1 MRQQRQRRVRT
12 FLNPLNGPLQN
23 QPKISLMIS
32 LEIVPF
38 GLEMCVSWRKC
49 LRLGEWQSWNAEL
62 WSSFEM
68 SAWIFQQNTLLA
80 EIPTDLH
87 RTRNW
92 WNKRFS
98 YHVISTSQKVFVAPQ
113 QMKSRPKKD
122 QRTILFVSWA
132 NHCENAMWNFQIF
145 TSTRSYAALRTAD
158 LDWIVRPGYSWGGYI
173 LGCSQRLTLC
183 LRHSAQ
189 IGPDLTL

>member
-1 MRQQRQRRVRT
+1 
-12 FLNPLNGPLQN
+12 
-23 QPKISLMIS
+23 MIS

-38 GLEMCVSWRKC
+38 GLAIVKEKMCVSWRKC
-49 LRLGEWQSWNAEL
+49 LRLEESWNAEL

-68 SAWIFQQNTLLA
+68 SAWIFQQSTLLA

-113 QMKSRPKKD
+113 QIKSCLKKD
-122 QRTILFVSWA
+122 QKTIFLSVEQFIVKTQFEISKYLLQFLWA
-132 NHCENAMWNFQIF
+132 QIF
-145 TSTRSYAALRTAD
+145 AGAVLEELFNSSPKLWRSEGKNKKKASLYVKFCVSYQLV
-158 LDWIVRPGYSWGGYI
+158 L
-173 LGCSQRLTLC
+173 
-183 LRHSAQ
+183 Q
-189 IGPDLTL
+189 ICKESETEPKS

>member
-1 MRQQRQRRVRT
+1 
-12 FLNPLNGPLQN
+12 
-23 QPKISLMIS
+23 MIS

-38 GLEMCVSWRKC
+38 GLAFVKVEMCVSWRKC
-49 LRLGEWQSWNAEL
+49 LRLGVWQSWNAEFEFE

-68 SAWIFQQNTLLA
+68 SAWIFQQSTLLA

-98 YHVISTSQKVFVAPQ
+98 HHVISTFQKVFVAPQ

-122 QRTILFVSWA
+122 QKTIFLSVEQFIVKMQFEIPKCLLQFLWAPIFAGAVLEELFNS
-132 NHCENAMWNFQIF
+132 
-145 TSTRSYAALRTAD
+145 S
-158 LDWIVRPGYSWGGYI
+158 PK
-173 LGCSQRLTLC
+173 LC
-183 LRHSAQ
+183 WSE
-189 IGPDLTL
+189 GKK